1 MAAIVPGRK
10 NRILSALTVCAASA
24 ASTLALLAVV
34 YALRGVWPFGTDNVA
49 YVDTAQF
56 YVPGYYRTWDVLHG
70 LASMQHTWYAGLA
83 EGVSASWKTVLS
95 PSNWVFLLVSR
106 DHILEGLSLYLAAKL
121 VIISLGA
128 ALAVSLRFP
137 DMARLRR
144 VLLVLAYTFS
154 GFSLQYYANFSWMG
168 TAAAFPLLLYAL
180 ERLLRTGG
188 YVPYIV
194 CYVYFLYL
202 GVYYAYMATLYIL
215 LFSLGYMLFLLPRDQ
230 RGDRAF
236 RLGLATAAAFGIGA
250 SFFISN
256 SSGMV
261 TSSRFESNM
270 DSGLMSGMTTW
281 NIPNIRH
288 TVLMLLGMSPAAA
301 VLLRARRSAGQ
312 GPRRFFAWM
321 AAVFALPMVFT
332 NIDTVWHFG
341 QYNFFPM
348 RYGYMLPA
356 TVLAF
361 AAAALEKGLPPAKK
375 ALSRTRGDIAELVC
389 AAAVICA
396 LPWLTKIYQQYGS
409 VFLTALG
416 RKGLLTWLGVFAL
429 AGAAFTGLYILLL
442 RRPGR
447 SGAAAMAVL
456 MTIQLA
462 VNALG
467 FVAPDD
473 GHTYTYEYDPAY
485 IEAADALYDVFSA
498 QELSPLSRAKN
509 VDASLNAGY
518 ASIAGV
524 SALSSVN
531 SGSSST
537 QLGVFRQLGYT
548 VNYFRIMDPG
558 GTVFSDMLLGVDRA
572 LTSLP
577 IDEDLYLPGQT
588 VAGVQIA
595 PSRYPGVI
603 GLQYPAGALDGYFDC
618 TDLAQRLNCLYRAF
632 TGSDGAVAANLSPA
646 ALQAEGEGM
655 RRYTFTCT
663 APAPAFLYLA
673 ADGTIMNITVNGR
686 EVAVPSYLNPT
697 NRLYPAAF
705 NSNLLCLG
713 LVPAGESTISF
724 SSAMDLTAADIAVT
738 AVDQAAVASFAGDAR
753 RDPDMEVSY
762 DSIGL
767 TATVTAEAEDQVL
780 FLPLAATGWRCEVN
794 GESVKLAYPLDVMV
808 GVPLQKGENTVRLW
822 RPARWIVPKKGLT
835 ISLETLAVCALW
847 ALLRRLPRL
856 RAMALP
862 KWMGAVALVL
872 FYAAAAGCILF
883 VYAAPLALLIAR
895 GTVIWP

>member
-1 MAAIVPGRK
+1 MAAIAPGRK

-270 DSGLMSGMTTW
+270 DSGLMTGMTTW

-301 VLLRARRSAGQ
+301 RGRVPGGSSPGWRRCSPCPWCSPTSTRSGTSASTTSSPCATAICCRPRCWPSRRRRWKRACRRRKRRCPGPGAISRSWSA
-312 GPRRFFAWM
+312 PRR
-321 AAVFALPMVFT
+321 
-332 NIDTVWHFG
+332 
-341 QYNFFPM
+341 
-348 RYGYMLPA
+348 
-356 TVLAF
+356 
-361 AAAALEKGLPPAKK
+361 
-375 ALSRTRGDIAELVC
+375 
-389 AAAVICA
+389 
-396 LPWLTKIYQQYGS
+396 
-409 VFLTALG
+409 
-416 RKGLLTWLGVFAL
+416 
-429 AGAAFTGLYILLL
+429 
-442 RRPGR
+442 
-447 SGAAAMAVL
+447 
-456 MTIQLA
+456 
-462 VNALG
+462 
-467 FVAPDD
+467 
-473 GHTYTYEYDPAY
+473 
-485 IEAADALYDVFSA
+485 
-498 QELSPLSRAKN
+498 
-509 VDASLNAGY
+509 
-518 ASIAGV
+518 
-524 SALSSVN
+524 
-531 SGSSST
+531 
-537 QLGVFRQLGYT
+537 
-548 VNYFRIMDPG
+548 
-558 GTVFSDMLLGVDRA
+558 
-572 LTSLP
+572 
-577 IDEDLYLPGQT
+577 
-588 VAGVQIA
+588 
-595 PSRYPGVI
+595 
-603 GLQYPAGALDGYFDC
+603 
-618 TDLAQRLNCLYRAF
+618 
-632 TGSDGAVAANLSPA
+632 
-646 ALQAEGEGM
+646 
-655 RRYTFTCT
+655 
-663 APAPAFLYLA
+663 
-673 ADGTIMNITVNGR
+673 
-686 EVAVPSYLNPT
+686 
-697 NRLYPAAF
+697 
-705 NSNLLCLG
+705 
-713 LVPAGESTISF
+713 
-724 SSAMDLTAADIAVT
+724 
-738 AVDQAAVASFAGDAR
+738 
-753 RDPDMEVSY
+753 
-762 DSIGL
+762 
-767 TATVTAEAEDQVL
+767 
-780 FLPLAATGWRCEVN
+780 
-794 GESVKLAYPLDVMV
+794 
-808 GVPLQKGENTVRLW
+808 
-822 RPARWIVPKKGLT
+822 
-835 ISLETLAVCALW
+835 
-847 ALLRRLPRL
+847 
-856 RAMALP
+856 
-862 KWMGAVALVL
+862 
-872 FYAAAAGCILF
+872 
-883 VYAAPLALLIAR
+883 
-895 GTVIWP
+895 